1 MIKMALQKEERFL
14 GISPLNS
21 FNSSDLRA
29 GGTHN
34 ETFLVAAL
42 GNKGNLLIILCGN
55 KKVQCGS
62 NS

>member
-1 MIKMALQKEERFL
+1 MIKMALQKGERFL
-14 GISPLNS
+14 DISPLNC

-34 ETFLVAAL
+34 GTFLVAAL
-42 GNKGNLLIILCGN
+42 GSKGNSLPILCGN